1 MPFDS
6 QPAKP
11 FQAEAEAI
19 VARQQADRD
28 EHMTGGV
35 CWSAMDRRVP
45 EVADVEEVRQRL
57 EDQFNR
63 HEAWRLTPAAKFVAA
78 ARELHDLG
86 WADEIRAVGT
96 VYHACQG
103 VGIGKERAERALTP
117 ESLFRALRILNGINH
132 SSARDAI
139 TALTEIAAPLVSR
152 EAA

>member
-1 MPFDS
+1 MDGS
-6 QPAKP
+6 QPEKP
-11 FQAEAEAI
+11 FLAEASAI
-19 VARQQADRD
+19 VAAQQAKRD

-35 CWSAMDRRVP
+35 SWSAMDRRVP

-63 HEAWRLTPAAKFVAA
+63 HEAWKQTPAAKFVAA

-86 WADEIRAVGT
+86 WAAEISAIAEVF
-96 VYHACQG
+96 YACQG

-117 ESLFRALRILNGINH
+117 ESLFRAIRILNGISH
-132 SSARDAI
+132 STARLAI